1 MPYRGCVGPSI
12 SLDLTVDDLI
22 AYNVHVLD
30 ASKATKNQVRRLQL
44 LLLPMILVMV
54 VLVLYAAI
62 RRSPMELVTF
72 TTIGVAILG
81 MVFFLPRYVAST
93 IPRRVRSAIASGLA
107 SVPTP
112 SRLWVDDHGG
122 VIVELHDRTT
132 WYSPAAIDRI
142 DETPD
147 HVFVIVGPGQALIIP
162 RRVGEPVVQ
171 AFLQAMNWH
180 RAQRANA
187 LYAPRS

>member
-1 MPYRGCVGPSI
+1 M
-12 SLDLTVDDLI
+12 
-22 AYNVHVLD
+22 
-30 ASKATKNQVRRLQL
+30 
-44 LLLPMILVMV
+44 
-54 VLVLYAAI
+54 
-62 RRSPMELVTF
+62 
-72 TTIGVAILG
+72 
-81 MVFFLPRYVAST
+81 
-93 IPRRVRSAIASGLA
+93 
-107 SVPTP
+107 PTP

-187 LYAPRS
+187 LYVPRS